1 MIFYYL
7 RACYL
12 VGNWT
17 GLPKRGFPVLFH
29 SVIGED
35 MREERSPSFFN
46 PSEVAVVINYVE
58 ELMATRK
65 GGIKLKP
72 EDIGIISPYRKQ
84 VCIGYQ
90 ISDRDNSGSEYH

>member
-1 MIFYYL
+1 M
-7 RACYL
+7 
-12 VGNWT
+12 
-17 GLPKRGFPVLFH
+17 LFH

-84 VCIGYQ
+84 VCSYQ
-90 ISDRDNSGSEYH
+90 FYFFCYQKGFVFLPKLTQIR